1 MGGLNEMVG
10 YDGLDILN
18 RLDGLIG
25 QDGLEELGQYNWMDL
40 SK

>member
-1 MGGLNEMVG
+1 MGGLDEMVG